1 MKHWYLYSFCVFV
14 FWSCEFLPSPKTTT
28 DTPIAKVHTTILYK
42 SELEEALPD
51 NLSKLDSAKF
61 VSNYINTW
69 ATQQLLLHQA
79 EINLTDKSVSFEKL
93 VSDYRNTL
101 YINSYKEALVL
112 EKVDTLI
119 TKEQLEGFYE
129 ENKANFRLNEELV
142 QFKYLQTNLNRADER
157 DLIKQFR
164 SQKEEDLT
172 ELEDKSLEFVSYHFN
187 DSVWVQYSQLNERI
201 PVLRDMPKNEL
212 LKKSKFI
219 KKEDSIG
226 LYLISVKNVLKRNE
240 IAPLS
245 YVSPTIK
252 QIILQKR
259 KFQLLQD
266 IEVDLLN
273 DAIKNQYFERY

>member
-1 MKHWYLYSFCVFV
+1 MKHWLSYSICVFV
-14 FWSCEFLPSPKTTT
+14 LWSCEYLPSYKT
-28 DTPIAKVHTTILYK
+28 DQNVPVAKVHESILYNT
-42 SELEEALPD
+42 ELEEALPE
-51 NLSKLDSAKF
+51 NLSKEDSVKF
-61 VSNYINTW
+61 VNNYIESW
-69 ATQQLLLHQA
+69 ATEQLLLHQA
-79 EINLTDKSVSFEKL
+79 EINLTDKSDAFEKL
-93 VSDYRNTL
+93 VNAYRNTL

-112 EKVDTLI
+112 EKVDTVI

-129 ENKANFRLNEELV
+129 ENKSNFKLNEELV
-142 QFKYLQTNLNRADER
+142 QFKYLHTNLDRPDEKE
-157 DLIKQFR
+157 IVKQFR
-164 SQKEEDLT
+164 SSKEDDLT
-172 ELEDKSLEFVSYHFN
+172 ELEDKSLEFLSYHFN
-187 DSVWVQYSQLNERI
+187 DSVWVQYSQLNGRI
-201 PVLRDMPKNEL
+201 PILRDMPKNEL

-226 LYLISVKNVLKRNE
+226 LYLIAVKNVLKRND

-245 YVSPTIK
+245 YISPTIK